1 MNSKLIKTVHII
13 FSLYTT
19 SNAKNQS
26 IFLFQDII
34 FTDRCKQFT
43 SSIVGLIKED
53 LYFSGYNST
62 TSSRPSGLNQNII
75 SHLRPGICRINISL
89 LTDLITYMEYSNQY
103 AEVSKPLASVQLPF
117 KDFLRNFTNKLDIV
131 FHQRADINQLETQR
145 GLPPY
150 IMREILSADPFLA
163 FIPKAF
169 GGRGAHMHEGIEI
182 VSAASYE
189 SLALGLTFGINWGL
203 FLQPV
208 NKYANEEIKHTIF
221 KGFTTDKKMGGLMIT
236 EPNYGSDAL
245 NMQTSYTENDDYYH
259 LKGTKHWAGLTGTA
273 DYWLLTARRKTPDG
287 DLMRDID
294 FFISDNNKAGQM
306 IEVEEYFENLG
317 LYMIPY
323 GRNKINVKIPRLY
336 RLEPETTGISMM
348 LDTLHRSRME
358 IPAMAM
364 GFIKRMLDEA
374 IQHCETRFIGAKS
387 LFNYDQVQQRL
398 ASIQSAYTITS
409 AICAHSSD
417 NAGAENDLSPQG
429 LKANSFKTVVTD
441 LMQEA
446 AQQLFQLVGAKAY
459 KQSHIAGRAIIDSRP
474 FQIFEGS
481 NDILYAQITE
491 AVVKLMKQ
499 AKEINLFQFLKSY
512 ALTGKSVDHLKELL
526 NFNLDMQLTQRK
538 LVELGKV
545 ISRIVSMEMVINLG
559 LKGFNPEL
567 ISNSINM
574 MKQELNNLMSSYSFA
589 NTTLVLA
596 DYKEES
602 HWRNFVRK

>member
-1 MNSKLIKTVHII
+1 
-13 FSLYTT
+13 
-19 SNAKNQS
+19 
-26 IFLFQDII
+26 
-34 FTDRCKQFT
+34 
-43 SSIVGLIKED
+43 
-53 LYFSGYNST
+53 
-62 TSSRPSGLNQNII
+62 
-75 SHLRPGICRINISL
+75 
-89 LTDLITYMEYSNQY
+89 MEYSNQFV
-103 AEVSKPLASVQLPF
+103 EDVKPSTSAQLPF
-117 KDFLRNFTNKLDIV
+117 NEFLQNFRNTLENV

-163 FIPKAF
+163 FIPAAY
-169 GGRGAHMHEGIEI
+169 GGRGAHENEGIEI

-208 NKYANEEIKHTIF
+208 NKYANEEIKQAIF
-221 KGFTTDKKMGGLMIT
+221 KGFTADKKMGGLMIT
-236 EPNYGSDAL
+236 EPDFGSNAL
-245 NMQTSYTENDDYYH
+245 NMQTSYTESDDHYH

-273 DYWLLTARRKTPDG
+273 DYWLLTARRKSPGG

-294 FFISDNNKAGQM
+294 FFISDNNKSGQR

-323 GRNKINVKIPRLY
+323 GRNKIDVKIPRLY
-336 RLEPETTGISMM
+336 RLEPKTTGISMM
-348 LDTLHRSRME
+348 LDTLHRSRLE

-374 IQHCETRFIGAKS
+374 IKHCETRFVGAKS

-417 NAGAENDLSPQG
+417 NAGVEVDLAPHG
-429 LKANSFKTVVTD
+429 LKANSVKTVVTD
-441 LMQEA
+441 LMQDA

-459 KQSHIAGRAIIDSRP
+459 KQNHIAGRAIVDSRP

-481 NDILYAQITE
+481 NDMLYSQVSE
-491 AVVKLMKQ
+491 SVVKLMKQ
-499 AKEINLFQFLKSY
+499 AKESNLFQFLKNYS
-512 ALTGKSVDHLKELL
+512 LTGKSVEHIKELL
-526 NFNLDMQLTQRK
+526 NFNLDTQLPQRK

-545 ISRIVSMEMVINLG
+545 LSRIVSMEMVIDLG

-567 ISNSINM
+567 IANSINM
-574 MKQELNNLMSSYSFA
+574 MKQELNNLMTSYSFS

-596 DYKEES
+596 DYREDS
-602 HWRNFVRK
+602 HWRSFVRK